1 MKTCPTC
8 GKQFDGKPR
17 QKYCHRFCCP
27 SYLKEHKNPGS
38 GRGGFRHRN
47 GRRKKGERKA
57 KQKPK
62 PFRFAG
68 SLAEAEDL
76 AS

>member
-8 GKQFDGKPR
+8 EKQFEPTPGQR
-17 QKYCHRFCCP
+17 YCNLFCRP
-27 SYLKEHKNPGS
+27 SYRKTRKNPGS

-57 KQKPK
+57 KPKPK